1 MCEYL
6 MAKEDENS
14 LLKCSVTGDLC
25 TLCIL
30 GNANCYNS
38 AKESEKANEK
48 QNNN

>member
-30 GNANCYNS
+30 GNALWYNQ